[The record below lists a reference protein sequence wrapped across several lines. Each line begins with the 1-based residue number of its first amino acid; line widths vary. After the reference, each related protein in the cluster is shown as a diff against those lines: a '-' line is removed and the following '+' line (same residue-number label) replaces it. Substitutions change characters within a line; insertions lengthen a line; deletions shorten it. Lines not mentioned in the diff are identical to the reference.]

1 MMIKH
6 NYMKL
11 RKTLYKFVFQW
22 LESWCKIGI
31 VLKFSKQP
39 CITSLVS
46 YILLLLSL
54 TSWVGLRLGY
64 SLTYKLQTYNLRA
77 IASVL
82 LKDSVYFTK

>member
-31 VLKFSKQP
+31 VLKFSK
-39 CITSLVS
+39 ITSLVS

-64 SLTYKLQTYNLRA
+64 SLTYKLQTYNFRA
-77 IASVL
+77 ITSVL